1 MSYTEKMGKE
11 RKKKGEKEKFNE
23 RNTVREIR

>member
-11 RKKKGEKEKFNE
+11 REKKSEKEKFNE
-23 RNTVREIR
+23 RNTVKEIR